1 MSTPSSKRNTIL
13 FLVIAAGALAVDQL
27 LKLLV
32 VLLMEPGQ
40 SVTVI
45 PGVLDITYSTNTGAA
60 FGILKGSG
68 QVLFLV
74 ALVVVVLMV
83 AWFYYTRHQEGAWS
97 FIALG
102 MVIGGALGNLAD
114 RFLRGKV
121 TDFLDLGW
129 WPVFNFADVAIVTGV
144 IIFVVGTA
152 LELLRG
158 AGEE

>member
-1 MSTPSSKRNTIL
+1 VSTPSSKRNTIL

-32 VLLMEPGQ
+32 VMLMEPGQ

-74 ALVVVVLMV
+74 ALVVVVLTV
-83 AWFYYTRHQEGAWS
+83 AWFYYTRHQEGTWS

-114 RFLRGKV
+114 RLLRGKV

-129 WPVFNFADVAIVTGV
+129 WPVFNFADVVIVTGV

-152 LELLRG
+152 LELMK
-158 AGEE
+158 E

>member
-32 VLLMEPGQ
+32 VMLMEPGQ

-74 ALVVVVLMV
+74 ALVVVVLTV
-83 AWFYYTRHQEGAWS
+83 AWFYYTRHQEGTWS

-114 RFLRGKV
+114 RLLRGKV

-129 WPVFNFADVAIVTGV
+129 WPVFNFADVVIVTGV

-152 LELLRG
+152 LELMK
-158 AGEE
+158 E

>member
-1 MSTPSSKRNTIL
+1 MSKPSSKRNTIL
-13 FLVIAAGALAVDQL
+13 FLVIAAGALAVDQI

-32 VLLMEPGQ
+32 VLLMEPGR

-60 FGILKGSG
+60 FGIMKGSG

-74 ALVVVVLMV
+74 ALVVVVLTV
-83 AWFYYTRHQEGAWS
+83 AWFYYTRHQEGVWS

-114 RFLRGKV
+114 RLFRGRV

-129 WPVFNFADVAIVTGV
+129 WPVFNFADVVIVTGV
-144 IIFVVGTA
+144 IIFVVGAA
-152 LELLRG
+152 LELLK
-158 AGEE
+158 E

>member
-1 MSTPSSKRNTIL
+1 VSKPLSKRNTIL
-13 FLVIAAGALAVDQL
+13 FLVIAAVVLALDQL

-60 FGILKGSG
+60 FGIMKGSG

-74 ALVVVVLMV
+74 AMVVVVLTV

-102 MVIGGALGNLAD
+102 MVIGGALGNLVD
-114 RFLRGKV
+114 RLFRGKV
-121 TDFLDLGW
+121 IDFIDLGW
-129 WPVFNFADVAIVTGV
+129 WPVFNLADVAIVTGV

-152 LELLRG
+152 LELMK
-158 AGEE
+158 E

>member
-1 MSTPSSKRNTIL
+1 MSKAPSKRNTIL
-13 FLVIAAGALAVDQL
+13 FLVIAAGVLAVDQL

-32 VLLMEPGQ
+32 VLLMEPGR
-40 SVTVI
+40 SLTLI

-60 FGILKGSG
+60 FGIMKGSG
-68 QVLFLV
+68 QILFLV
-74 ALVVVVLMV
+74 ALVVVVLVV
-83 AWFYYTRHQEGAWS
+83 AWFYYTRHQESAWS
-97 FIALG
+97 FIAMG

-114 RFLRGKV
+114 RLLRGKV

-152 LELLRG
+152 LELMN
-158 AGEE
+158 E